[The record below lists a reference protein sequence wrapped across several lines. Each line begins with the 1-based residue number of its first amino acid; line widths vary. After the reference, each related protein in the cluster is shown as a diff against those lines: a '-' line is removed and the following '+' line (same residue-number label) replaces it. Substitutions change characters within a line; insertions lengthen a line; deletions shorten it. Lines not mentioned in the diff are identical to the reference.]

1 MLIEV
6 YSDTICP
13 WCYLGFARLQQA
25 LAQRPAVGA
34 DVRWLPY
41 ELNPQMPVEGADRA
55 EYMRARFG
63 DVNRFAKA
71 QVTLQ
76 ELGAEAGIQFDF
88 AAARRMPNTRR
99 SHALIAWAAA
109 SGRQSEI
116 KRRVLA
122 AYFAEGRDIGAPDT
136 LVAIAAEAG
145 LDAAAAR
152 TALDDAELHR
162 QIEALEQQAR
172 SWDINGVPTFIF
184 ARRFAFSGAQPLSV
198 FLQAIDAAAQDVAP
212 QQAGA

>member
-6 YSDTICP
+6 YSDTVCP

-25 LAQRPAVGA
+25 LAQRPALAA

-55 EYMRARFG
+55 EYMRERFG

-71 QVTLQ
+71 QATLQ
-76 ELGAEAGIQFDF
+76 DLALEAGIRFDF
-88 AAARRMPNTRR
+88 AAVRRMPNTRR
-99 SHALIAWAAA
+99 SHALIAFAAG
-109 SGRQSEI
+109 SGQQGEL
-116 KRRVLA
+116 KRRVLS

-136 LVAIAAEAG
+136 LVDIAREAG
-145 LDAAAAR
+145 LDAEAAR
-152 TALDDAELHR
+152 QALDDATLHAR
-162 QIEALEQQAR
+162 IEALEQQAR

-184 ARRFAFSGAQPLSV
+184 ARRFAFSGAQPLAV
-198 FLQAIDAAAQDVAP
+198 FLQALDAAAQE
-212 QQAGA
+212 AGA

>member
-6 YSDTICP
+6 YSDTVCP

-25 LAQRPAVGA
+25 LAQRPALPA
-34 DVRWLPY
+34 EVRWLPY

-55 EYMRARFG
+55 EYMRERFG

-71 QVTLQ
+71 QATLQ
-76 ELGAEAGIQFDF
+76 ELAGEAGIRFDF
-88 AAARRMPNTRR
+88 GAARRMPNTRR
-99 SHALIAWAAA
+99 SHALIAWSGAM
-109 SGRQSEI
+109 GRQGEV

-122 AYFAEGRDIGAPDT
+122 AYFAEGRDIGSPDV
-136 LVAIAAEAG
+136 LAQIAAEAG
-145 LDAAAAR
+145 LDADAAR
-152 TALDDAELHR
+152 VAIDDAVLHG

-184 ARRFAFSGAQPLSV
+184 ARRLAFSGAQPLGV
-198 FLQAIDAAAQDVAP
+198 FLQALDAAAAP
-212 QQAGA
+212 AAEGAR